1 MGTGAKSH
9 FYSGWR
15 FGFFVGN
22 QTGST
27 IFDQHL
33 QLELVPELPR
43 AGAISNGGCTTTAW
57 CQWQQDSPRDMA
69 RPSLAGPRVHPE
81 SHSAAGAEGAEGADG
96 QRVFLTTLHEGSW
109 KTQGESL
116 EDFQDGH
123 YALKHETAPKIR
135 TLQGSG

>member
-22 QTGST
+22 QTGSA

-43 AGAISNGGCTTTAW
+43 ASAVSNGGCTTAAW
-57 CQWQQDSPRDMA
+57 CRWQRDSPRDMA
-69 RPSLAGPRVHPE
+69 WHGTAWQGHGSILSPTVLAEPG
-81 SHSAAGAEGAEGADG
+81 G
-96 QRVFLTTLHEGSW
+96 L
-109 KTQGESL
+109 GE
-116 EDFQDGH
+116 Q
-123 YALKHETAPKIR
+123 T
-135 TLQGSG
+135 GSGSS